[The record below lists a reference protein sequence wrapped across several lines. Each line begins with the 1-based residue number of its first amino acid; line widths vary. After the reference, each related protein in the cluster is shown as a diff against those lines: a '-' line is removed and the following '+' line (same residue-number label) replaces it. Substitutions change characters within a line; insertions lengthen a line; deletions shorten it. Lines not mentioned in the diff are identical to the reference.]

1 MDFGMAFG
9 FVFQDKDWLRKVL
22 IVALVS
28 LIPIIGQLVVLG
40 WGLNVTRRVMARD
53 PQPLPDLD
61 FGNDLARGFQAF
73 VIGLVYA
80 LPIILISGIFGLL
93 GSLLGIDSGN
103 TSDAVG
109 AIYLLFSLCFGL
121 FSLVYGVF
129 LALALPAA
137 YANFLA
143 KGSLGAGLNF
153 GEVFRLVRAAPGAY
167 LLVLVGSFIVGLIA
181 PLGVILCFVGVLL
194 TYAYGMAVMGHLYG
208 QAYNQALQNLGVGA
222 TPA

>member
-22 IVALVS
+22 IAALVS

-40 WGLNVTRRVMARD
+40 WGLSVTRRVMARD

-73 VIGLVYA
+73 VIGIVYG
-80 LPIILISGIFGLL
+80 LPIILISVMFGLF
-93 GSLLGIDSGN
+93 GSLLGVDSGRV
-103 TSDAVG
+103 SDAVRVL
-109 AIYLLFSLCFGL
+109 YTLLSVCFGL
-121 FSLVYGVF
+121 FSLVYAIF
-129 LALALPAA
+129 MALALPAA

-143 KGSLGAGLNF
+143 KGSLGAGLAF

-167 LLVLVGSFIVGLIA
+167 LLVLLGQFIVGLIA
-181 PLGVILCFVGVLL
+181 PLGSILCFIGVFL
-194 TYAYGMAVMGHLYG
+194 TYVYGMAVMGHLYG
-208 QAYNQALQNLGVGA
+208 QAYNQAVENLGLA
-222 TPA
+222 TA